1 MGTHFGRHQNLNWCL
16 KTWIYNMFFTAFF
29 KQLCISK
36 LRSKRRDKNVVL
48 CGTCMLR
55 FIGQRSRFLK
65 HVIQSIGSR
74 HFRQKTMMDV
84 RNKHWGFLPLTQ
96 FSGIKKKSHTHTLEH
111 TVGPPHLPYDQYFTA
126 SVSNAIPHL
135 ELQTGCGCDW
145 FKIWCKWL
153 LRVVSTPVPCLVLV
167 LYVYWMVSAHIHKV
181 AMQS

>member
-1 MGTHFGRHQNLNWCL
+1 
-16 KTWIYNMFFTAFF
+16 MFFTAFF

-96 FSGIKKKSHTHTLEH
+96 FSGIKKKVTRTHLNTLWAHRTFHTINTSRHRSRMPSHTWSCKPVVDVIDLRFDASGCSGLFQHLCHVWYWFCMFIEWSLLTSTRLQCNLNGP
-111 TVGPPHLPYDQYFTA
+111 TVA
-126 SVSNAIPHL
+126 SD
-135 ELQTGCGCDW
+135 CDKSH
-145 FKIWCKWL
+145 FQL
-153 LRVVSTPVPCLVLV
+153 
-167 LYVYWMVSAHIHKV
+167 
-181 AMQS
+181 